1 MEKRTIW
8 VKLSCLAPEFEMII
22 PIPTDRDDEEYIDE
36 LLDGI
41 LSTEFRYNAKWDFVD
56 GLS

>member
-8 VKLSCLAPEFEMII
+8 VKPSCFTPGFEMII
-22 PIPTDRDDEEYIDE
+22 PVPEDRDDEEYIDE

-41 LSTEFRYNAKWDFVD
+41 LTDKLRFKIEWDFVD
-56 GLS
+56 GLN